1 MEDPLA
7 LAEAYLRAVRHDDPT
22 HEVTAAL
29 RDLSRERLRATLDAD
44 AERLA
49 FWLNVYN
56 ATAQS
61 ILAADPAVFEARS
74 SFFRAPLVTVAGQDR
89 SLDSVEHGLL
99 RRSHPKWG
107 FGYVRN
113 PFPDSFERAFR
124 VDERDP
130 RIHFAL
136 NCGAASCPPIA
147 AYEADR
153 IDAQLDLAT
162 GGYLDAEA
170 SYDAESGV
178 VTVPRLMLWFRGDFG
193 GRRGIL
199 QFLREY
205 DVIPETAMPDIDYA
219 DYDWSLD
226 VGRFAP
232 VSEW

>member
-1 MEDPLA
+1 MDDPLA
-7 LAEAYLRAVRHDDPT
+7 LAEAYLRSVRRSESA
-22 HEVTAAL
+22 HEIAASL
-29 RDLSRERLRATLDAD
+29 RDLPRERLHAALDGD

-61 ILAADPAVFEARS
+61 VLSADPAAFEARS
-74 SFFRAPLVTVAGQDR
+74 SFFRAPLVAVSGRDL
-89 SLDSVEHGLL
+89 SLDDVEHGML

-107 FGYVRN
+107 FGYVPN
-113 PFPDSFERAFR
+113 PFSDAFERAFR
-124 VDERDP
+124 VEERDP

-153 IDAQLDLAT
+153 IDAQLDLAS
-162 GGYLDAEA
+162 GGYLDSEA
-170 SYDAESGV
+170 VYDAEAGV
-178 VTVPRLMLWFRGDFG
+178 VTIPRLMLWFRGDFG

-199 QFLREY
+199 QFLRKY
-205 DVIPETAMPDIDYA
+205 DAIPADVTPDIDYA

-226 VGRFAP
+226 AGRFAP

>member
-1 MEDPLA
+1 MDDPLV
-7 LAEAYLRAVRHDDPT
+7 LAEAYLQAVRHDDPT

-44 AERLA
+44 TERLA

-61 ILAADPAVFEARS
+61 VLAADPAVFEARS
-74 SFFRAPLVTVAGQDR
+74 SFFGAPLVAVAEQDR

-107 FGYVRN
+107 FGYVPN
-113 PFPDSFERAFR
+113 PFPDAFERAFR

-136 NCGAASCPPIA
+136 NCGAASCPPVA
-147 AYEADR
+147 SYEADR
-153 IDAQLDLAT
+153 IDAQLDLAA
-162 GGYLDAEA
+162 GGYLAAEA
-170 SYDAESGV
+170 TYDAESRV

-193 GRRGIL
+193 GRRGTL
-199 QFLREY
+199 RFLREY
-205 DVIPETAMPDIDYA
+205 DVIPADRAPDIDYA